1 MLLLPGVLFAQPDS
15 ISAYLLRSFFTH
27 LEALPIPEDSVDQRD
42 GALVFPNFDEGF
54 AAAQLQ
60 LFNEKEPEADAFY
73 QVLHNL
79 SSDKQRALLA
89 AFEAQAPAFSS
100 ALAAAQLPDALKYL
114 APAVSAMNP
123 KAVDARKRAG
133 LWQLNH
139 FQAVLSG
146 LQADRLVDER
156 FLPDRATQAFV
167 AQIQQNIEQFGSCEK
182 AVLAYFAGNVA
193 LRNLLDEYGED
204 ADYATLL
211 AKLPDEITFKISAYQ
226 AMAVFLKTNARP
238 RKSKRL
244 SDTVFVRQP
253 LHFTQVA
260 QVLGISPDELAARNP
275 QYPFAIVPGGEKGG
289 QLFLP
294 DGMRDDFLLWQDS
307 IYSVGDSSLFALIT
321 PKIEYPPAPQRQ
333 YVGEK
338 VKDLEIEGKTKLKY
352 VIQSGDV
359 LGLIAEDYDV
369 RVADLKY
376 WNNIFNE
383 RKIRAG
389 ATLDI
394 FVDDDK
400 ADYYRS
406 LQKQVQPANAG
417 NSAAAPQKVFD
428 IPENARRVE
437 YVVKNGE
444 SPYVIAKKFEGVSPE
459 AILFWN
465 GISDAR
471 KIQIGQKLIIYLA
484 Q

>member
-1 MLLLPGVLFAQPDS
+1 MFSG
-15 ISAYLLRSFFTH
+15 H
-27 LEALPIPEDSVDQRD
+27 LQALAGHVSTDTLASEE
-42 GALVFPNFDEGF
+42 LVFPDFDAEF
-54 AAAQLQ
+54 TADRSAV
-60 LFNEKEPEADAFY
+60 FNTKQTNSSYFY
-73 QVLHNL
+73 QFLKDENPVKLRMLISGFN
-79 SSDKQRALLA
+79 AY
-89 AFEAQAPAFSS
+89 APLFSS
-100 ALAAAQLPDALKYL
+100 ALAQANLPDELKYL

-123 KAVDARKRAG
+123 KAVDDKKRAG
-133 LWQLNH
+133 VWQLSH
-139 FQAVLSG
+139 FQAVLNG
-146 LQADRLVDER
+146 LQVDRLIDQR
-156 FLPDRATQAFV
+156 FDVVESTRAFV
-167 AQIQQNIEQFGSCEK
+167 AQMQQNTSLFGSCEK
-182 AVLAYFAGNVA
+182 AVLAYFVGNVA
-193 LRNLLDEYGED
+193 LRNLLSEQDSTVSCED
-204 ADYATLL
+204 LL
-211 AKLPDEITFKISAYQ
+211 KQLPDVAAKIAAFQ
-226 AMAVFLKTNARP
+226 ALTVFLKANAEVSANLP
-238 RKSKRL
+238 VN
-244 SDTVFVRQP
+244 DTVFVRKQV
-253 LHFTQVA
+253 HFKQVA
-260 QVLGISPDELAARNP
+260 QVLHIPLSKIEALNP
-275 QYPFAIVPGGEKGG
+275 QYPYSIVPGGQQAG

-307 IYSVGDSSLFALIT
+307 IYNTGDSSLFALIT
-321 PKIEYPPAPQRQ
+321 PKIEYPPAPNRQ

-406 LQKQVQPANAG
+406 LQKQVVAG
-417 NSAAAPQKVFD
+417 GAGKTAGTPQKVFE
-428 IPENARRVE
+428 IPENARKVE
-437 YVVKNGE
+437 HVVKNGE
-444 SPYVIAKKFEGVSPE
+444 SPYVIAQKYAGVSPE

-465 GISDAR
+465 GITDAR
-471 KIQIGQKLIIYLA
+471 KIQIGQKLILYLA